1 MSPQGENRKILDT
14 CMAFLIIATMCIGSR
29 VFLLTVH
36 YAELDEASDVLVQVS
51 HGLIFL
57 W

>member
-1 MSPQGENRKILDT
+1 MSPQGENRKILDA